1 LKCAAS
7 RSFDGGAAA
16 WGPDRGGT
24 THEEPTMP
32 ARSARKTPA
41 TTPTV
46 AEPTAPAFDPGDGAA
61 PPEAAPAAAPPV
73 AGKAPGQ
80 QQPGYKGLKVW
91 QRAMDLATG
100 IYILTRT
107 LPDEDQ
113 GVIGVELRR
122 TAVQIPSYIAAGN
135 SFFHRG
141 EYIQYLSAAHGAV
154 ARLESTLLVS
164 ERLGLFGGKALAGL
178 MTNAGDVGRLLRG
191 LTRALQPPPSDS
203 DAPAAASAHRDEEP
217 ATAG

>member
-1 LKCAAS
+1 
-7 RSFDGGAAA
+7 
-16 WGPDRGGT
+16 
-24 THEEPTMP
+24 MP
-32 ARSARKTPA
+32 ARTARKTPA
-41 TTPTV
+41 STPTV

-61 PPEAAPAAAPPV
+61 APEPANEPPPAATPPS
-73 AGKAPGQ
+73 AGKGPGQ

-141 EYIQYLSAAHGAV
+141 EYVQYLSAAHGAV

-191 LTRALQPPPSDS
+191 LTRALQPPPPDA
-203 DAPAAASAHRDEEP
+203 DAPAPASTRREEEP
-217 ATAG
+217 ASAD